1 MLLGKLLPGE
11 LLLSELLLG
20 QLRKLLGELLAE
32 LLGELLGEL
41 LLLLLLQL
49 MQLLLLLLL
58 LSSSLP
64 LPPRR
69 LLEGQRNSQKRARY
83 IYVGM
88 PINESRCTAP
98 DVLHLMYCA

>member
-32 LLGELLGEL
+32 LLGELLGE